1 MQPSGHHH
9 PNIGR
14 PINNIGEMRWKC
26 DGCKRYFMCS
36 FSTFPVH
43 YSSCC
48 LESHFTIATTQDGIR
63 SYRHC
68 ICKEKAIIHFLFCC
82 LSSLTLRV
90 FTEYRRS
97 VVNPIARK
105 FKAICTVV
113 TPLLD
118 FIRCCHTVLKYRV
131 HQNVIHLSVT
141 KQLIPP
147 AHFYISTHSVMSEIS
162 L

>member
-1 MQPSGHHH
+1 MVAKD
-9 PNIGR
+9 IL
-14 PINNIGEMRWKC
+14 C
-26 DGCKRYFMCS
+26 VL
-36 FSTFPVH
+36 FPHFLFIILLAV
-43 YSSCC
+43 
-48 LESHFTIATTQDGIR
+48 LSHFTIATTQDGIR

-90 FTEYRRS
+90 LTVYRQS
-97 VVNPIARK
+97 AVNPIPRK
-105 FKAICTVV
+105 FKIQSDMYCRHPHCLTSSVA
-113 TPLLD
+113 
-118 FIRCCHTVLKYRV
+118 TVLKYRV

-141 KQLIPP
+141 KQLISP